1 MASVIKLALKLKA
14 RLEFTLQEGNQALT
28 ETINLHHYIAAASGL
43 DWEYTILVVMR
54 PTIADLAKKAGVS
67 VATVDRVLNRR
78 LPVREDT
85 VLRVVKAAE
94 SIGYHATGLLKSR
107 LTETPKRRFGFLLQ
121 KPDAFYQTLG
131 KELVAATKAVRAVE
145 GKPVLEFIEE
155 VVPSTLAE
163 GLLKFSRNV
172 DAVAVVAMDHP
183 MVNDAVEKIIALG
196 KPVFT
201 LLSNI
206 TSPLCCGHFGADSRK
221 CGRIAGWTISRL
233 ARQPGKIGILV
244 GSHRYLN
251 QELSEISF
259 RTFMREHAPEFQ
271 LLEPIVNLDDDDI
284 AYEAITELVEKTSD
298 LVAIYVSGGGQ
309 EGLIKALR
317 ERKSDTKLI
326 AVCNELTP
334 ATRAALHDGVIDL
347 TLGTPFAALA
357 RRLTEVMA
365 KATTGAELPHLPP
378 LMLPPDIHMSENI

>member
-1 MASVIKLALKLKA
+1 MVS
-14 RLEFTLQEGNQALT
+14 
-28 ETINLHHYIAAASGL
+28 
-43 DWEYTILVVMR
+43 R
-54 PTIADLAKKAGVS
+54 PTITDLAKKAGVS

-85 VLRVVKAAE
+85 AVRVVQAAE
-94 SIGYHATGLLKSR
+94 AIGYHATGLLKRR
-107 LTETPKRRFGFLLQ
+107 LIESPKRKFGFLLQ

-131 KELVAATKAVRAVE
+131 KELVSATKATHMVE
-145 GKPVLEFIEE
+145 GKPLLEFMEE
-155 VVPSTLAE
+155 VVPNVIAE
-163 GLLKFSRNV
+163 RLLQFATKV

-183 MVNDAVEKIIALG
+183 VVNEAVDRIINSG

-233 ARQPGKIGILV
+233 ARQAGKIGILV

-284 AYEAITELVEKTSD
+284 AYEEITELVTRSSD
-298 LVAIYVSGGGQ
+298 LVGIYVSGGGQ

-317 ERKSDTKLI
+317 ERQTGEKLV

-347 TLGTPFAALA
+347 TLGTPFAELA
-357 RRLTEVMA
+357 RRLIEVMA
-365 KATTGAELPHLPP
+365 KATTGADMPHLPP
-378 LMLPPDIHMSENI
+378 LMLPPEIHMSENM

>member
-1 MASVIKLALKLKA
+1 MVS
-14 RLEFTLQEGNQALT
+14 
-28 ETINLHHYIAAASGL
+28 
-43 DWEYTILVVMR
+43 R
-54 PTIADLAKKAGVS
+54 PTINDLAKKAGVS

-85 VLRVVKAAE
+85 ALRVVEAAE
-94 SIGYHATGLLKSR
+94 AIGYHATGLLKLR
-107 LTETPKRRFGFLLQ
+107 LTETPKRKFGFLLQ

-131 KELVAATKAVRAVE
+131 KELVAATKAARTVE
-145 GKPVLEFIEE
+145 GKPVLEFIED
-155 VVPSTLAE
+155 VVPSIVAE
-163 GLLKFSRNV
+163 RLLKFARNV

-183 MVNDAVEKIIALG
+183 LVNEAVEEIIASG

-206 TSPLCCGHFGADSRK
+206 ASPSCCGHFGADSRK

-233 ARQPGKIGILV
+233 SRRPGKIGILV

-259 RTFMREHAPEFQ
+259 RTFMREHAPQFQ

-284 AYEAITELVEKTSD
+284 AYEAITKLVENTSD

-317 ERKSDTKLI
+317 ERQSGDRLI

-347 TLGTPFAALA
+347 TLGTPFTSLA
-357 RRLTEVMA
+357 RRLVEVMA
-365 KATTGAELPHLPP
+365 KATTGAEMPHLPP
-378 LMLPPDIHMSENI
+378 LMLPPEIHMSENI